1 MTVKSC
7 LKMATITDLGW
18 HNPVYLV
25 GSKHTAG
32 VEIHE
37 DAGEH
42 LTHIDTTTHFITH
55 PQRPIDLNI
64 GDCQT
69 NTRWG
74 RPPVCSL

>member
-42 LTHIDTTTHFITH
+42 LTHIDKTTHFVT
-55 PQRPIDLNI
+55 D
-64 GDCQT
+64 
-69 NTRWG
+69 
-74 RPPVCSL
+74 

>member
-1 MTVKSC
+1 
-7 LKMATITDLGW
+7 MATITDLGW

-42 LTHIDTTTHFITH
+42 LTHIDKTTHFVTH
-55 PQRPIDLNI
+55 TQL
-64 GDCQT
+64 
-69 NTRWG
+69 
-74 RPPVCSL
+74 SLTLLKTTY